1 MVRTSILLLMPH
13 FKLTIRYPFC
23 PDDSH
28 THHLMAI
35 DRIFKVLSL
44 SVAAQKTELLNF
56 IKARLLGNSSLYL
69 SISKE
74 VIDLSLKQNFCH
86 FNRKISQI
94 CATQVIT
101 WINPNTSVQVFIYLG
116 QRVKLG
122 TKGEK
127 ARPVPSSFNQK
138 DLQNVTAPFKK
149 FLHFR

>member
-1 MVRTSILLLMPH
+1 MCHFKFEVDKEEDKEMVRTSILLLMPH

-23 PDDSH
+23 PDHSH

-74 VIDLSLKQNFCH
+74 VMYLSLKPNFCH
-86 FNRKISQI
+86 FQFQQEN
-94 CATQVIT
+94 
-101 WINPNTSVQVFIYLG
+101 F
-116 QRVKLG
+116 
-122 TKGEK
+122 
-127 ARPVPSSFNQK
+127 
-138 DLQNVTAPFKK
+138 
-149 FLHFR
+149 